1 MNAVNYIAKSYAV
14 KACLVKQS
22 KIEKLSQHTYTH
34 YWNNAVDNTD
44 CWRIH
49 TPAGKFYDANPELVR
64 KAPIGSTLRYWS
76 QQDGGKTISYR
87 KIAGDIWLDVLKK
100 EWVDY
105 QFINKL

>member
-14 KACLVKQS
+14 KSCLVQQS
-22 KIEKLSQHTYTH
+22 KIEKLSQH
-34 YWNNAVDNTD
+34 NAVDNTD

-49 TPAGKFYDANPELVR
+49 EPKGKFYDASPELVR
-64 KAPIGSTLRYWS
+64 KAPIGSTLRYWDH
-76 QQDGGKTISYR
+76 QDGGKTISYR